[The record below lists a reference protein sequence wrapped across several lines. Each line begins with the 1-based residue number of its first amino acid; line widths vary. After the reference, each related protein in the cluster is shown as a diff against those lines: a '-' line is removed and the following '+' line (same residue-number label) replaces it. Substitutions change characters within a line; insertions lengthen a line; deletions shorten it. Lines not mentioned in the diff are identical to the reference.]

1 MINCQVL
8 LEEFR
13 MAAVIP
19 GFIDRANK
27 IVAMALFFVLPIALP
42 MAAQE
47 SPSPK
52 AVHKSST
59 KEEARESSKPKLVV
73 ILVVDQMRGDYIDK
87 FQQQW
92 TGGLK
97 RLVDEGAWFH
107 EAAYP
112 YGATETCVGHS
123 TISTGAFPASHGMI
137 GNEWWDREQQKEIT
151 CTADPSVK
159 NIAYDGSAA
168 PGGGDP
174 TGSAHGSTPNSA
186 PNSAG
191 DSAARMLIPAFAEEL
206 KFQAGA
212 GTRVV
217 AMSLKA
223 RAAITMAGHQADS
236 VTWWDGA
243 TGLWQ
248 TSSAYPE
255 VPFIAEF
262 VKLHPVT
269 EDYGK
274 TWAPLLPESAYLYD
288 KTAVNPGQP
297 ANYGATFPHLLRG
310 GPESK
315 GPDRAFYLQWATSP
329 YAETYLARMAED
341 AVDKLQLGRGA
352 GIDFL
357 SVSFSSPDYVGH
369 SFGPRSWEVQDEL
382 ARLDRDLAEF
392 FTHLDKTVG
401 RGKYVV
407 AFSSD
412 HGVAPIPE
420 DLRKTG
426 IDAGRLNLEQVKN
439 RIEQALEP
447 FHLAKPSVS
456 RIDGA
461 DVYFTP
467 GTYAKV
473 KSDPQALRAAIE
485 AIQDSPGVS
494 RVYQAEEV
502 DDRSA
507 TRNPI
512 HAAEAA
518 GFLKS
523 RSGDL
528 LIVPKPYWIWDYSA
542 PGKAGRNGGTSHGTP
557 NYYDQRVPVIL
568 MGPGIR
574 RGKYYE
580 TATPADI
587 APTLATLCGITL
599 ATQDGRTLGEALE
612 APSTP
617 ALSSSQRRSTNDRR
631 TPADR

>member
-1 MINCQVL
+1 
-8 LEEFR
+8 
-13 MAAVIP
+13 MAA
-19 GFIDRANK
+19 GLTRFFYGANK
-27 IVAMALFFVLPIALP
+27 IVAMALSLALP
-42 MAAQE
+42 AAVPI
-47 SPSPK
+47 SARKAPSQ
-52 AVHKSST
+52 AAHKSST
-59 KEEARESSKPKLVV
+59 KEVSRDSSKPKLVV
-73 ILVVDQMRGDYIDK
+73 ILVVDQMRGDYVDK
-87 FQQQW
+87 FQRQW

-112 YGATETCVGHS
+112 YGATETCVGHT

-151 CTADPSVK
+151 CTADASVK

-168 PGGGDP
+168 PSGGDP
-174 TGSAHGSTPNSA
+174 TGSAHGSTPS
-186 PNSAG
+186 SAG
-191 DSAARMLIPAFAEEL
+191 DSAVKMLIPSFAEEL
-206 KFQAGA
+206 KFQSGA
-212 GTRVV
+212 GTRIV

-223 RAAITMAGHQADS
+223 RAAITLAGHQADS

-248 TSSAYPE
+248 TSSAYPQA
-255 VPFIAEF
+255 PFIAEF
-262 VKLHPVT
+262 VKVHPIT

-288 KTAVNPGQP
+288 KTAVNPGSP
-297 ANYGATFPHLLRG
+297 TGYGAEFPHPLRG

-329 YAETYLARMAED
+329 YAETYLAHMAED
-341 AVDKLQLGRGA
+341 VVDKLQLGKGA

-357 SVSFSSPDYVGH
+357 SVSFSSVDYVGH

-382 ARLDRDLAEF
+382 VRLDRDLAEF
-392 FTHLDKTVG
+392 FTHLDNAVG

-420 DLRKTG
+420 DFRKNG
-426 IDAGRLNLEQVKN
+426 IDAGRLNLEQVRN

-447 FHLAKPSVS
+447 FHLAKSSVS

-473 KSDPQALRAAIE
+473 KSDPHALEAAIE
-485 AIQDSPGVS
+485 AIQDSPGVAH
-494 RVYQAEEV
+494 VYLAEEV
-502 DDRSA
+502 EDRPA
-507 TRNPI
+507 TRNPM

-542 PGKAGRNGGTSHGTP
+542 PGKPARNGGTSHGTP

-599 ATQDGRTLGEALE
+599 ATQDGRTLGEALQ
-612 APSTP
+612 APPTT
-617 ALSSSQRRSTNDRR
+617 ALSSSQPRSTNDRR

>member
-1 MINCQVL
+1 
-8 LEEFR
+8 
-13 MAAVIP
+13 MAAGLTRFVY
-19 GFIDRANK
+19 RASQ
-27 IVAMALFFVLPIALP
+27 ILAMLLLVGLLAALP
-42 MAAQE
+42 VTAQNSLVQTAAR
-47 SPSPK
+47 K
-52 AVHKSST
+52 NST
-59 KEEARESSKPKLVV
+59 KDVSRDSSKPKLVV
-73 ILVVDQMRGDYIDK
+73 ILVVDQMRGDYVDK

-97 RLVDEGAWFH
+97 RLVDEGAWFP

-112 YGATETCVGHS
+112 YGSTETCVGHA
-123 TISTGAFPASHGMI
+123 TISTGAVPASHGMI
-137 GNEWWDREQQKEIT
+137 GNEWWDREQQREVT
-151 CTADPSVK
+151 CTADASVK
-159 NIAYDGSAA
+159 NIPYEATSAPGAA
-168 PGGGDP
+168 P
-174 TGSAHGSTPNSA
+174 SASGSTANGP
-186 PNSAG
+186 G
-191 DSAARMLIPAFAEEL
+191 DSAAKMLIPAFAEEL
-206 KFQAGA
+206 KFQSGA

-223 RAAITMAGHQADS
+223 RAAITLAGHQADS

-248 TSSAYPE
+248 TSSAYPQA
-255 VPFIAEF
+255 PFIAEF
-262 VKLHPVT
+262 VKFHPVT

-274 TWAPLLPESAYLYD
+274 TWAPLLPESAYLYN
-288 KTAVNPGQP
+288 KSAVNPGQP
-297 ANYGATFPHLLRG
+297 ANYGVTFPHLLRG
-310 GPESK
+310 VPESK

-329 YAETYLARMAED
+329 YAETYLAHMAED

-412 HGVAPIPE
+412 HGVAPVPE
-420 DLRKTG
+420 DLRRTG
-426 IDAGRLNLEQVKN
+426 IDAGRLNLAEVKN
-439 RIEQALEP
+439 RIEQALES
-447 FHLAKPSVS
+447 LQYAQPSVS
-456 RIDGA
+456 KIDGA

-473 KSDPQALRAAIE
+473 KSDPHALEAAIE
-485 AIQDSPGVS
+485 AIQSAPGVA
-494 RVYQAEEV
+494 RVYQAEEL
-502 DDRSA
+502 DDRPD
-507 TRNPI
+507 TRDPSR
-512 HAAEAA
+512 AADSA
-518 GFLKS
+518 GFFKP

-528 LIVPKPYWIWDYSA
+528 FIVPKPYWIWDYSA
-542 PGKAGRNGGTSHGTP
+542 PGKPGRSGGTSHGTP

-580 TATPADI
+580 AATPADI

-599 ATQDGRTLGEALE
+599 ATHDGRTLAEALE
-612 APSTP
+612 GFQSAQG
-617 ALSSSQRRSTNDRR
+617 AASSQTRSTSDANTSSDR
-631 TPADR
+631 

>member
-1 MINCQVL
+1 
-8 LEEFR
+8 

-19 GFIDRANK
+19 GFISRANK
-27 IVAMALFFVLPIALP
+27 IVAMVLFFVLPMALP

-52 AVHKSST
+52 AVQKT
-59 KEEARESSKPKLVV
+59 KTRGTFRDSSKPKLVV

-97 RLVDEGAWFH
+97 RLINEGAWFH

-151 CTADPSVK
+151 CTADAAVK

-168 PGGGDP
+168 AGGGDP
-174 TGSAHGSTPNSA
+174 AGSAHGSMPNNGPNSG

-191 DSAARMLIPAFAEEL
+191 DSAVRMLIPSFAEEL
-206 KFQAGA
+206 KFQSGA

-223 RAAITMAGHQADS
+223 RAAITLAGHQADS

-243 TGLWQ
+243 SGLWQ
-248 TSSAYPE
+248 TSSVYPQA
-255 VPFIAEF
+255 PFIAEF
-262 VKLHPVT
+262 VKRHPVT

-274 TWAPLLPESAYLYD
+274 IWTPLLLESAYLYD

-297 ANYGATFPHLLRG
+297 ANYGAEFPHPLRG

-329 YAETYLARMAED
+329 YAETYLAHMAED
-341 AVDKLQLGRGA
+341 AVDKLQLGRGV

-357 SVSFSSPDYVGH
+357 SVSFSSVDYVGH

-392 FTHLDKTVG
+392 FTHLDNTVG

-412 HGVAPIPE
+412 HGVSPIPE
-420 DLRKTG
+420 DLRKSG
-426 IDAGRLNLEQVKN
+426 IDAGRLNLEQVRN

-485 AIQDSPGVS
+485 AIQDSPGVA

-502 DDRSA
+502 DDRPA

-512 HAAEAA
+512 QAAEAA

-542 PGKAGRNGGTSHGTP
+542 PGKPGRSGGTSHGTP

-599 ATQDGRTLGEALE
+599 ATQDGRTLAEAIE
-612 APSTP
+612 G
-617 ALSSSQRRSTNDRR
+617 SQPTQVASPLQPRSVSDSQTSDR
-631 TPADR
+631 